1 MSLRKLFSFAL
12 IALFLTSTTATFAQD
27 GKDKKEVKKECST
40 EVKKNCA
47 SQNSC
52 CGDKGEP
59 TVGEKKDQGKK
70 TEKKTEVKKTEKK

>member
-1 MSLRKLFSFAL
+1 MLLKKLFSFAL
-12 IALFLTSTTATFAQD
+12 IALFLTASTASFAQD
-27 GKDKKEVKKECST
+27 GKNTKEVKKECST

-59 TVGEKKDQGKK
+59 TVGDKKDDGKK
-70 TEKKTEVKKTEKK
+70 TEKKTEVKKTVKK

>member
-1 MSLRKLFSFAL
+1 MSLKKMFSLAL
-12 IALFLTSTTATFAQD
+12 VALFFAGTTVNFAQD
-27 GKDKKEVKKECST
+27 GKDKKEVKKECSS

-59 TVGEKKDQGKK
+59 TVGEKKDNVKK
-70 TEKKTEVKKTEKK
+70 TDKKTEVKKTEKK